1 MDRTTAVRGMW
12 ACAAALAGWA
22 VPAVAETN
30 VTFYGRVQNSK
41 NAAFSVEATDKP
53 AAGGPG
59 PERCQRGHRPLVLS
73 AGVSLLPQCHA

>member
-41 NAAFSVEATDKP
+41 NAAFDN
-53 AAGGPG
+53 
-59 PERCQRGHRPLVLS
+59 RPL
-73 AGVSLLPQCHA
+73 AGQGRNGAYVGIVHSF